1 MATESGD
8 HAQHQN
14 HSLAPQ
20 VTGDEMQGLK
30 EILVSLQGE
39 IARCLQKLEMGW
51 ENKGKGKV
59 GNGLKY
65 GENKG
70 VGPGLNQFRSMEE
83 PKPIWKQPIIK
94 YYRQTYVR
102 RGPRRQLRWSPKPL
116 GRLEV
121 QATGGS
127 TEVGRSSSPEES
139 KVTDQ
144 AEEPNNGSLDPT
156 EVELEETDSA
166 DDSAGDS
173 KSAEMISE
181 YTETLEKNHIGE
193 IEVMGQR
200 RGEAPQLPVNA
211 GNIAGDSAVIENA
224 PDSTD
229 TLDRIFIGAIENM
242 GQSLGKVSEAPAS
255 AGDRDRDITVNE
267 KGTVSTEN
275 ADLGVMIVVQ
285 PTEYYENGKEEERGE
300 ERETVNIS
308 GEEYGANARIDMQ
321 GEVFDGIQRGTGA
334 CTVYEGGSFS
344 GYLVNVEGEKFIDVP
359 LEIEPL
365 EAYPE
370 CPEGKVC
377 EWVIERVKG
386 MCHVWGMSCEGYEGE
401 LEKLFRKIEG
411 NRGKAF
417 NPAATPTKS
426 TVKGNRELRG
436 LQTTM
441 NYDGKMGKENRGKK
455 QKQRARGGGLLCD

>member
-1 MATESGD
+1 
-8 HAQHQN
+8 
-14 HSLAPQ
+14 
-20 VTGDEMQGLK
+20 
-30 EILVSLQGE
+30 
-39 IARCLQKLEMGW
+39 
-51 ENKGKGKV
+51 
-59 GNGLKY
+59 
-65 GENKG
+65 
-70 VGPGLNQFRSMEE
+70 
-83 PKPIWKQPIIK
+83 
-94 YYRQTYVR
+94 
-102 RGPRRQLRWSPKPL
+102 
-116 GRLEV
+116 
-121 QATGGS
+121 
-127 TEVGRSSSPEES
+127 
-139 KVTDQ
+139 
-144 AEEPNNGSLDPT
+144 
-156 EVELEETDSA
+156 VELEETDSA

-211 GNIAGDSAVIENA
+211 GNIADDSAVIENA

-417 NPAATPTKS
+417 SPAATPTKS